1 MRSLL
6 HDYVCAKLDC
16 FNIIIW
22 SLLKYSGSKNGITL
36 A

>member
-1 MRSLL
+1 MRTLL

-16 FNIIIW
+16 CNIIW